1 MKEQEIG
8 YVSKF
13 FGQISVAAIEINAGK
28 LNIGDTIHIKG
39 YTTDFNTEIESMQV
53 EHELVERVK
62 KGDSIGVKV
71 ARKVRRNDKVFK
83 LVDWNSTRPEQAD
96 KTPLA
101 QIKENRMNSAV
112 IGGVVVVMIVIIVSI
127 ASKKKTKWNTSG
139 KYYF

>member
-13 FGQISVAAIEINAGK
+13 FGQISVAAIEIKAGK
-28 LNIGDTIHIKG
+28 SNIGDTIHTKG
-39 YTTDFNTEIESMQV
+39 YTTEFNTEIESMQV

-83 LVDWNSTRPEQAD
+83 LVD
-96 KTPLA
+96 
-101 QIKENRMNSAV
+101 
-112 IGGVVVVMIVIIVSI
+112 
-127 ASKKKTKWNTSG
+127 
-139 KYYF
+139 